1 MTVTAV
7 ARRKATL
14 VSADAAGYSRLMAA
28 DELATIR
35 AITVFR
41 DGGERIAEAHGGRLV
56 DSPGDNLLFEFT
68 LASAALSASLAFQA
82 FVRETNEGY
91 PPADRMQFRIGV
103 HSGEVVVDGGRIYGS
118 GINIA
123 ARLERLARPGGICIS
138 EVVRAEVVDTLGLED
153 IGPQFV
159 KNIPHPVHAFF
170 VDVPGQVLP
179 VAAPN
184 RSGWPAIAVLPF
196 EAGGGNADGDAD
208 VDTDYLADGLGED
221 LITTL
226 ALWRQFPVIARNS
239 SFTYASSTVDPV
251 VAGAELGAAYLV
263 LGSLRRLDQRVRIV
277 VRLLETESGRLL
289 WADRWSATLD
299 DLFETGAEIAQ
310 AISVALRPGLLSDM
324 SERALRQ
331 PPADLTAWDYAL
343 RGLWHLNRT
352 ERADAAR
359 AIELLTRAVQLDPSS
374 GFAHGHLAH
383 AHYQQLLHQWTSD
396 READMRAVLEHA
408 EYAVACDPMDAN
420 GYLYR
425 SLAQAMTGR
434 LDEAVQALRRSV
446 ELNPSLPKARSLLG
460 QFLGIGGRTDEALRE
475 LDAATRLSPRDPDLW
490 SFHLGRAIVY
500 FVAGRYEESRLAGEE
515 TLSVNPESAHGLTN
529 VAATSALLGDLPRAR
544 AAFAQARRVWP
555 DMTEEALSTLF
566 ASFPPATTAQ
576 FFHGLRLA
584 GLESPDPPGAAA
596 SGVPTREDLP

>member
-1 MTVTAV
+1 MTSTAV

-41 DGGERIAEAHGGRLV
+41 DGGERIAAAHGGRLV
-56 DSPGDNLLFEFT
+56 DSPGDNLLFEFSH
-68 LASAALSASLAFQA
+68 ASAALAAALAFQA
-82 FVRETNEGY
+82 FVRETNEDHA
-91 PPADRMQFRIGV
+91 PEDRMQFRIGV
-103 HSGEVVVDGGRIYGS
+103 HCGEVVVEGGRIYGS

-138 EVVRAEVVDTLGLED
+138 DLVRAEVVDIPGLED

-159 KNIPHPVHAFF
+159 KNIPAPVHAFF

-179 VAAPN
+179 VAAAS
-184 RSGWPAIAVLPF
+184 RSTWPAIAVLPF
-196 EAGGGNADGDAD
+196 EAADA
-208 VDTDYLADGLGED
+208 DTDYLADGLGED

-226 ALWRQFPVIARNS
+226 ALWRQFPVIARDS
-239 SFTYASSTVDPV
+239 SFTYQGSSIDPV
-251 VAGAELGAAYLV
+251 VVGAELGASYLV
-263 LGSLRRLDQRVRIV
+263 LGSLHRLDQRVRIA
-277 VRLLETESGRLL
+277 VRLLDAESGRLL
-289 WADRWSATLD
+289 WGDRWTSTLE
-299 DLFETGAEIAQ
+299 DLFETGSEIAQ

-352 ERADAAR
+352 ERSSATQAV
-359 AIELLTRAVQLDPSS
+359 ELLTRAVQLDPSS

-383 AHYQQLLHQWTSD
+383 AHYQRLLHQWTRD
-396 READMRAVLEHA
+396 RDADMQAVVEHA

-446 ELNPSLPKARSLLG
+446 ELNPSLPKSRSLLG
-460 QFLGIGGRTDEALRE
+460 QFLGIAGRTDEGLRE

-490 SFHLGRAIVY
+490 SFHVGRAIVY
-500 FVAGRYEESRLAGEE
+500 FVAGRYEESRAAGEQ
-515 TLSVNPESAHGLTN
+515 TLAVNPESAHGLTN

-544 AAFAQARRVWP
+544 AALARARRVWP
-555 DMTEEALSTLF
+555 DISEAAMRTLF
-566 ASFPPATTAQ
+566 ASFPPETTER
-576 FFHGLRLA
+576 FFEGLRLA
-584 GLESPDPPGAAA
+584 GLQPPEAPDAPASAAP
-596 SGVPTREDLP
+596 SREDTS

>member
-1 MTVTAV
+1 MTSTAV

-14 VSADAAGYSRLMAA
+14 VSADAAGYSRLMVI

-41 DGGERIAEAHGGRLV
+41 DGGEQIAQARGGRLV
-56 DSPGDNLLFEFT
+56 DSPGDNLLFEFEH
-68 LASAALSASLAFQA
+68 ASQALGASLAFQA
-82 FVRETNEGY
+82 FVRETNEQHA
-91 PPADRMQFRIGV
+91 PEDRMQFRIGV

-138 EVVRAEVVDTLGLED
+138 DLVRAEVGDTPGLED

-159 KNIPHPVHAFF
+159 KNIPTPVHAFF

-179 VAAPN
+179 VAASSRPT
-184 RSGWPAIAVLPF
+184 WPAIAVLPF
-196 EAGGGNADGDAD
+196 ESGD
-208 VDTDYLADGLGED
+208 VDTEYLADGLGED

-226 ALWRQFPVIARNS
+226 ALWRQFPVIARAS
-239 SFTYASSTVDPV
+239 SFTYQADAIDPV
-251 VAGAELGAAYLV
+251 VTGAELGASYLV
-263 LGSLRRLDQRVRIV
+263 VGSLRRLDQRVRIV
-277 VRLLETESGRLL
+277 VRLLETETGRLL
-289 WADRWSATLD
+289 WADRWSSTLD
-299 DLFETGAEIAQ
+299 DLFETGSEIAQ

-352 ERADAAR
+352 ERTSAAK
-359 AIELLTRAVQLDPSS
+359 AIELLTRAVQLDPAS

-396 READMRAVLEHA
+396 RDADMRAVVEHA
-408 EYAVACDPMDAN
+408 EHAVVCDPMDAN

-460 QFLGIGGRTDEALRE
+460 QFLGIAGRTDEALRE
-475 LDAATRLSPRDPDLW
+475 LDAAVRLSPRDPDLW

-500 FVAGRYEESRLAGEE
+500 FVAGRFEESRAAGEQ
-515 TLSVNPESAHGLTN
+515 TLTVNPESGHALTN

-544 AAFAQARRVWP
+544 AALARARRVWP
-555 DMTEEALSTLF
+555 DMSEEAMRTLF
-566 ASFPPATTAQ
+566 ASFPTETTEQ
-576 FFHGLRLA
+576 FFGGLRLA
-584 GLESPDPPGAAA
+584 GLDPPDSAGAPA
-596 SGVPTREDLP
+596 SAVPSGEDLP